1 MDTIV
6 VNNYNN
12 NIQAY
17 FFGYNNCVITNELK
31 KNNKWE
37 PFIHEVFDKY
47 ITDESIII
55 EGGCHIGTHTVK
67 LGMIAKHVYG
77 FEPYPSSYNLLYK
90 NIEMNNLNNVTI
102 LQKGLS
108 KNFDRVKFDW
118 TGDKHGNPGGSGL
131 SDNPIGRDPKSQIML
146 NDISVE
152 LTTIDSLNLK
162 RVDFIKLD
170 IEGYEINAIM
180 GGINTIKKYKPIIV
194 LEDWC
199 DHYGNFNINSTKEK
213 FKILIDMGYN
223 ITQIGKGT
231 PDFLFIMT

>member
-12 NIQAY
+12 NNPAY
-17 FFGYNNCVITNELK
+17 FVGYNNCVITNKLR
-31 KNNKWE
+31 KNKKWE
-37 PFIHEVFDKY
+37 PFMHEIFDKY
-47 ITDESIII
+47 ITNESIII

-67 LGMIAKHVYG
+67 LGMIAKYVYA
-77 FEPYPSSYNLLYK
+77 FEPYPKSYNLLSK
-90 NIEMNNLNNVTI
+90 NIELNNLNNVGI
-102 LQKGLS
+102 FQKGLS

-118 TGDKHGNPGGSGL
+118 TGEGRGNPGGSGL
-131 SDNPIGRDPKSQIML
+131 SDNPIGRDHKCPIMS

-162 RVDFIKLD
+162 RLDFIKLD

-180 GGINTIKKYKPIIV
+180 GGINTIKKYKPIIL
-194 LEDWC
+194 LEDWAT
-199 DHYGNFNINSTKEK
+199 HGKFNINSTKEK

-223 ITQIGKGT
+223 ITQEGNQ